1 MATASAS
8 ANDYRV
14 MGLIGAGH
22 FVSHFFLLC
31 LPPLFPLI
39 KPEFDVSYAA
49 LGLAVTLLNSFT
61 GFGQV
66 PTGFFVDR
74 WGARRVLF
82 LGMLLLSASIA
93 AIGFTSSYWALIAL
107 VCLAGLGNAVFHPA
121 DYAILGASI
130 DEKRIG
136 RAFGVHMLGGNIGF
150 AAAPPVMVAL
160 AALFDWRTA
169 LLVAGVGGV
178 VVTLV
183 MWSQSGSMREEAPQP
198 AAKKGKDTEGGSARL
213 LLSAPMLLFLVFFVI
228 AAMMTQ
234 GTQSF
239 LVVALVNLHG
249 TPLAVANAALT
260 GFLLGG
266 VAGTACGGFVADGTD
281 RHVAITLAC
290 LLLTGALMLVV
301 GLTDPSVVLLISAL
315 AGAGFAQGIFRPAR
329 DMIVRRLTPKGAM
342 GKVFGFVSSGLH
354 IGGTIAPVLFGWFL
368 DLGRPVLIFAFLA
381 AMMLLA
387 CLIVLVVD
395 KLYVPRGVAAV

>member
-82 LGMLLLSASIA
+82 IGMLLLSGSIA

-150 AAAPPVMVAL
+150 AAAPPLMVAL

-169 LLVAGVGGV
+169 LLFAGAGGV

-213 LLSAPMLLFLVFFVI
+213 LLSAPMLLFLVFFVV

-234 GTQSF
+234 GTQAF
-239 LVVALVNLHG
+239 LVVALVNLYD
-249 TPLAVANAALT
+249 TPLAMANAALT
-260 GFLLGG
+260 GFLR
-266 VAGTACGGFVADGTD
+266 GGFVADGTD
-281 RHVAITLAC
+281 RHVAVTLAC
-290 LLLTGALMLVV
+290 LLLTGALMLLV
-301 GLTDPSVVLLISAL
+301 GFANPHVVLLISAL

-354 IGGTIAPVLFGWFL
+354 IGGTVAPVLFGWFL
-368 DLGRPVLIFAFLA
+368 DLGRPGLIFAFLA
-381 AMMLLA
+381 TMMLLA
-387 CLIVLVVD
+387 CVIVLIID
-395 KLYVPRGVAAV
+395 KLYVPRRVAAA

>member
-1 MATASAS
+1 MATTASAG
-8 ANDYRV
+8 NDYKV
-14 MGLIGAGH
+14 MGLVGAGH

-66 PTGFFVDR
+66 PTGFLVDR
-74 WGARRVLF
+74 IGARKVLF
-82 LGMLLLSASIA
+82 IGMALLSVSIA

-121 DYAILGASI
+121 DYAILGASV
-130 DEKRIG
+130 DESRIG
-136 RAFGVHMLGGNIGF
+136 RAFGVHMLGGNVGF
-150 AAAPPVMVAL
+150 AAAPPIMVML
-160 AALFDWRTA
+160 AAFWDWRTA
-169 LLVAGVGGV
+169 LLIAGIGGL

-183 MWSQSGSMREEAPQP
+183 MWSQSGIMREEGAPKRK
-198 AAKKGKDTEGGSARL
+198 ADTGDDSGGSGKL
-213 LLSAPMLLFLVFFVI
+213 LLSAPMLLFLVFFVV

-239 LVVALVNLHG
+239 LVAALVNLYG
-249 TPLAVANAALT
+249 TPLTVANAALT

-266 VAGTACGGFVADGTD
+266 VAGTAAGGFVADGTN
-281 RHVAITLAC
+281 RHVTVTLAC
-290 LLLTGALMLVV
+290 LTVTGLLMLFVGYADPPVV
-301 GLTDPSVVLLISAL
+301 FLVAAL
-315 AGAGFAQGIFRPAR
+315 AAAGFSQGIFRPAR
-329 DMIVRRLTPKGAM
+329 DMIVRRMTPAGSM

-368 DLGRPVLIFAFLA
+368 DLGQPVLIFTFLA

-387 CLIVLVVD
+387 SLIVIFVD
-395 KLYVPRGVAAV
+395 RVYVPR